1 MSKPFNKFFIVVAL
15 LLTGCSSNTDPSGST
30 SGTTTSGPSHDYNY
44 QCSITWDGFT
54 PSATFSIPD
63 GSMTSDEIAALFD
76 EKISQKVVN
85 YPTEDAKG
93 IREHKVKYVLKED
106 DTFFFESST
115 SNEEFEFQHIDTN
128 APEVINYLRAQ
139 SEQEQFN
146 ALMAIKGKDLD
157 YSRYVINFHK
167 YGREQ
172 TSLYLASDAEFTTDV
187 IKYQTAEES
196 YTLNYLIPG
205 ETYYWKAIGK
215 ASQEEFDGGLFK
227 VNEDNVRFANYD
239 RVGNMRDLGGW
250 KIGENTRIKYGMLV
264 RGRNPDSL
272 NPTQKEDI
280 TNNYGFKTQ
289 IDLRCDADGGIGV
302 KICPNVAYYYMNT
315 TKYDNH
321 ALDADR
327 NLNEKAGILVSPDED
342 NGERLTY
349 AQIYRKIFK
358 LLAKPE
364 SYPFY
369 FHCVH
374 GADRTGTLA
383 YLIEGMLGVGM
394 DDLIRDF
401 ELTTANSKSGIRT
414 RRPVKSDNSGFADP
428 TASYQSG
435 TSNFEQMNNLINQEA
450 GSTINEKIENY
461 LINVVGIPATDITS
475 IKNLLIEQH

>member
-115 SNEEFEFQHIDTN
+115 SNEEFEFKHIDTN

-172 TSLYLASDAEFTTDV
+172 TSLYLASDAAFTTDV

-205 ETYYWKAIGK
+205 ETYYWKRFNHFNLFLNLYEKLDIVSHERGL
-215 ASQEEFDGGLFK
+215 DG
-227 VNEDNVRFANYD
+227 RP
-239 RVGNMRDLGGW
+239 
-250 KIGENTRIKYGMLV
+250 
-264 RGRNPDSL
+264 RN
-272 NPTQKEDI
+272 I
-280 TNNYGFKTQ
+280 
-289 IDLRCDADGGIGV
+289 
-302 KICPNVAYYYMNT
+302 
-315 TKYDNH
+315 
-321 ALDADR
+321 
-327 NLNEKAGILVSPDED
+327 
-342 NGERLTY
+342 
-349 AQIYRKIFK
+349 
-358 LLAKPE
+358 
-364 SYPFY
+364 
-369 FHCVH
+369 
-374 GADRTGTLA
+374 GADELLCK
-383 YLIEGMLGVGM
+383 YKFWYQLNYYEFLKMMSEIELFDKELSLIEKY
-394 DDLIRDF
+394 
-401 ELTTANSKSGIRT
+401 KS
-414 RRPVKSDNSGFADP
+414 
-428 TASYQSG
+428 
-435 TSNFEQMNNLINQEA
+435 
-450 GSTINEKIENY
+450 
-461 LINVVGIPATDITS
+461 
-475 IKNLLIEQH
+475 IEQDF